1 MTGLAIPTR
10 LAPLLAGPP
19 LRERRLR
26 TPVAL
31 ISWVEPRP
39 GLDRGLAVGTSFAA
53 QEGLR
58 FERAVGKALR
68 ALAPG
73 WDAELH
79 SGLWLRFHSRTT
91 GLDWA
96 QPDHFLVLDD
106 RVLLLECKRTQ
117 TPAAWHQL
125 SAVYGPLLAHLYEL
139 PVVGVQVAH
148 YLAGDPEPAVVLV
161 PALAELALNGEP
173 EELANCRLLFHCH
186 DPRRL
191 G

>member
-1 MTGLAIPTR
+1 MTGLAVPAR
-10 LAPLLAGPP
+10 LSALLAGPP
-19 LRERRLR
+19 PRALRLR
-26 TPVAL
+26 TPVAGL
-31 ISWVEPRP
+31 TWVKPCP
-39 GLDRGLAVGTSFAA
+39 GLDRALPVGTSAAA

-68 ALAPG
+68 RLAPA
-73 WDAELH
+73 WDAELF
-79 SGLWLRFHSRTT
+79 SGLWFRFHAAST

-96 QPDHFLVLDD
+96 QPDHFLILDD

-125 SAVYGPLLAHLYEL
+125 AAVYAPLLAYMYEL

-148 YLAGDPEPAVVLV
+148 YLVGEPGPGVALV
-161 PALAELALNGEP
+161 PALRALALEENP
-173 EELANCRLLFHCH
+173 EELAASRFLLHCH